1 MNNIQDKKIGV
12 DNPGFINSLAGGF
25 EVLLAFNTA
34 HSTMTLSEVAE
45 RTKMDRAKARRYLL
59 TLHALGYVHKNNR
72 QFSLSP
78 KILSLGASYL
88 DSNHHHKTI
97 QYYLEQ
103 VTEKTGESCS
113 FGVRDGND
121 IVYIARSAS
130 KIHLMSI
137 TLSVGTRL
145 PIAYTSMGRI
155 ILADLPKE
163 QLKNYVKNVELTAYT
178 ANSITDRRQF
188 YKMLQEV
195 KERRYVII
203 DQELDIGLRALAI
216 PVYKSNNELLGSIS
230 ISINAMRIS
239 HDVLIEDFLP
249 ILRDC
254 ADKIQA
260 YCI

>member
-1 MNNIQDKKIGV
+1 MDNVQDKKIDV
-12 DNPGFINSLAGGF
+12 DNPGFINSLAGCF
-25 EVLLAFNTA
+25 DVLLAFDTT
-34 HSTMTLSEVAE
+34 HSAMTLSEVAE

-59 TLHALGYVHKNNR
+59 TLHALGYVDKDNR

-88 DSNHHHKTI
+88 NSSHHNTV

-113 FGVRDGND
+113 FGVRDGDD
-121 IVYIARSAS
+121 IVYVARSAS
-130 KIHLMSI
+130 EIHLMSI
-137 TLSVGTRL
+137 TLSIGTRM

-163 QLKNYVKNVELTAYT
+163 QLKQYIKNVELTAYT

-195 KERRYVII
+195 KEKGYVII

-230 ISINAMRIS
+230 IGINAMRIS
-239 HDVLIEDFLP
+239 HDVLIKHFLP

-260 YCI
+260 YYI

>member
-1 MNNIQDKKIGV
+1 MNNIQDEKIDI

-25 EVLLAFNTA
+25 DVLMAFDTA
-34 HSTMTLSEVAE
+34 HSEMTLSEVAE

-88 DSNHHHKTI
+88 DSSHHKTV

-113 FGVRDGND
+113 FGVRDGDD
-121 IVYIARSAS
+121 IVYIARSTS

-137 TLSVGTRL
+137 MLSIGTRL
-145 PIAYTSMGRI
+145 PLAYTSMGRI

-163 QLKNYVKNVELTAYT
+163 QLKNYVKNVALTAYT

-260 YCI
+260 YYV

>member
-1 MNNIQDKKIGV
+1 MDNVQDKKIDV
-12 DNPGFINSLAGGF
+12 DNPGFINSLAGCF
-25 EVLLAFNTA
+25 DVLLAFDTT
-34 HSTMTLSEVAE
+34 HSAMTLSEVAE

-88 DSNHHHKTI
+88 NSSHHNTV

-113 FGVRDGND
+113 FGVRDGDD
-121 IVYIARSAS
+121 IVYVARSAS
-130 KIHLMSI
+130 EIHLMSI
-137 TLSVGTRL
+137 TLSIGTRM
-145 PIAYTSMGRI
+145 PVAYTSMGRI
-155 ILADLPKE
+155 ILAELPKE
-163 QLKNYVKNVELTAYT
+163 QLKHYVKNVELTAYT

-195 KERRYVII
+195 KEKGYVII
-203 DQELDIGLRALAI
+203 DQELDIGLRALAV

-230 ISINAMRIS
+230 IGINAMRIS
-239 HDVLIEDFLP
+239 HDVLIEYFLP

-260 YCI
+260 YYI